1 MTLKTVKN
9 QYDYVLLDC
18 MPSLGMLTVNALAAS
33 DNVII
38 PVQAQYLS
46 AKGLEQLLQTIN
58 KVRRQINPKLK
69 IEGILLT
76 MVDGRTNYAKDISA
90 LIRDTY
96 GTKLKVYKTDI
107 PRSVRAEEISAE
119 GKSIFAQN
127 GESRNRVKR
136 VNLSKFTLLANLLL
150 LLFQHIKNSGDCF
163 FRCFQQSFVIMSRV
177 L

>member
-1 MTLKTVKN
+1 M
-9 QYDYVLLDC
+9 
-18 MPSLGMLTVNALAAS
+18 
-33 DNVII
+33 
-38 PVQAQYLS
+38 
-46 AKGLEQLLQTIN
+46 
-58 KVRRQINPKLK
+58 
-69 IEGILLT
+69 
-76 MVDGRTNYAKDISA
+76 
-90 LIRDTY
+90 IRDTY

-150 LLFQHIKNSGDCF
+150 LLFQHIKNSGDYI